1 MTDIIERVAR
11 AIRRSAIGDD
21 DADVPEEDRSHDEDR
36 NWPIWEGEARAAIA
50 AVLASM
56 REPSAG
62 MVDAAL
68 CEMGDPCGSAVSGR
82 NIEDIWRA
90 MLGAWER
97 EDKK

>member
-1 MTDIIERVAR
+1 MTGIIERVAR
-11 AIRRSAIGDD
+11 AIDMA
-21 DADVPEEDRSHDEDR
+21 DAPDAGALSQYIDRC
-36 NWPIWEGEARAAIA
+36 WPAWKPEARAAIREI
-50 AVLASM
+50 LASM

-82 NIEDIWRA
+82 NLEDIWRA